1 MNNICDFKLLFII
14 NLHKKFF
21 QMENSLPPIK
31 EMYNSTRE
39 NRDFN
44 VIRKYQDFSKTQQM
58 KKSPTKKNHYLD
70 A

>member
-1 MNNICDFKLLFII
+1 
-14 NLHKKFF
+14 
-21 QMENSLPPIK
+21 MENSLPPIK